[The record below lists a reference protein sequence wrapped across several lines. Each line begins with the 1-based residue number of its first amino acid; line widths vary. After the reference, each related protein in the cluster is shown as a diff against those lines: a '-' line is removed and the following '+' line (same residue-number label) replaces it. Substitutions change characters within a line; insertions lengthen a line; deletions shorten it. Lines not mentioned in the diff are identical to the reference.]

1 MLNPFNADGTP
12 VKPFNEH
19 GTQKPS
25 PSIGDYFLHGDVII
39 ERISNLPAEFS
50 TAPVEPMA
58 CLGYGEATQHVHSLR
73 GEPGKDFEIKVLPTG
88 ERLLKIVN
96 PTALKHQEHS
106 PIILPPG
113 MYRTGVQVEYDPFTK
128 KMRQVAD

>member
-19 GTQKPS
+19 GTQTPN
-25 PSIGDYFLHGDVII
+25 PNIGEYMLHGDVII
-39 ERISNLPAEFS
+39 ERIADLPAEFN

-58 CLGYGEATQHVHSLR
+58 CLGYGEATQHVHSLQ
-73 GEPGKDFEIKVLPTG
+73 GEPGKDFEVKVLPTG
-88 ERLLKIVN
+88 ERLLKIVR

-106 PIILPPG
+106 PIVLPPG
-113 MYRTGVQVEYDPFTK
+113 MYKTGFQVEYSPFEK
-128 KMRQVAD
+128 LKRSVID

>member
-1 MLNPFNADGTP
+1 MSPFNKDGSP

-19 GTQKPS
+19 GMQS
-25 PSIGDYFLHGDVII
+25 PAFEVGDIALHGDVII
-39 ERISNLPAEFS
+39 ERVADLPLEAANLPI
-50 TAPVEPMA
+50 EPNS
-58 CLGYGEATQHVHSLR
+58 CLAYGEATLHIHHLV
-73 GEPGKDFEIKVLPTG
+73 GTPGKDFEVRVATTG

-106 PIILPPG
+106 PIVLPPG
-113 MYRTGVQVEYDPFTK
+113 MYRTGVQQEYDPFTK